1 MFVNLYNRKFKV
13 FLADVSTDMAAARKW
28 LSRVLH
34 NAGIAVA
41 DDMRSADCSIHILGG
56 EDIYSDGGDGYDSPA
71 GVQFRQAKEL
81 CGSRFK
87 VFVWNPSGFIGD
99 NHSYIN
105 SIRRDIVENTVYSD
119 RPSPIIFVEDIRNI
133 MNVKQLESRKNEPT
147 DIFFLYNELDNDTA
161 LDIYNMLKDFQN
173 VQRLGISISSGI
185 DYNPYVLSQL
195 ANSKIGVV
203 YYNYAGDWAVSFAR
217 QVWKDS
223 GGNSSRTPLLVVG
236 NKAHA
241 KTEDLIVLKNILECS
256 VCDQRRIPLD
266 IKVFLDKKL
275 KK

>member
-13 FLADVSTDMAAARKW
+13 FLADVSTDMSATRKW

-34 NAGIAVA
+34 NAGIEVS
-41 DDMRSADCSIHILGG
+41 DKMRAADCSIHILGG

-71 GVQFRQAKEL
+71 GVQFREAKEL
-81 CGSRFK
+81 CGSDFK

-119 RPSPIIFVEDIRNI
+119 RQSPIVFVEDVRNI
-133 MNVKQLESRKNEPT
+133 MNVKQLENRQNEPT

-161 LDIYNMLKDFQN
+161 LEICNMLKDFQS
-173 VQRLGISISSGI
+173 VQRLGVSLSSGI
-185 DYNPYVLSQL
+185 DYNSFVLSQL
-195 ANSKIGVV
+195 AESKIGVV

-217 QVWKDS
+217 QIWKDS
-223 GGNSSRTPLLVVG
+223 GGSSAQTPLLVVG
-236 NKAHA
+236 NNSHA
-241 KTEDLIVLKNILECS
+241 KIEDLSVLRNIIECS
-256 VCDQRRIPLD
+256 VNDKRRIPLD
-266 IKVFLDKKL
+266 IKVFLDKTL